1 MGTLCVTREAMRVL
15 LLVAFVCLAFVF
27 VSNVNGERRKAQLQS
42 GATKQGRSL
51 GNQGKHKLVPEK
63 SGRSSSKL
71 KVGKT
76 DALKQEQSIT
86 KNARKQGESKKEGAI
101 KQRKSKK
108 EGAITQV
115 KNKKKGAR
123 KQGKSKKEG
132 ARKQEGSKKEG
143 ARTQVKNKKEENQ
156 RSGIVPQARACDAT
170 CIDNAVKYMKMQR
183 GKVATLKKQ
192 MSLITRHTSTAE
204 KKSSKKSVFETVV
217 ARLIDNSG
225 GDVDNPE
232 CGAQTTGSGVDQ
244 IKNLTNILLN
254 CSVAVEAACA
264 NLPSVDVSTCNSS
277 LVTFEALVTNCFGKD
292 DGELCDC
299 WTADDISS
307 AYTELKD
314 LNCDFKT
321 EAALVKSHKDTCKGA
336 FGQCRKYEDD
346 VNKIIHSC
354 RQD

>member
-1 MGTLCVTREAMRVL
+1 MGRRQVTLCVTREAMRIL

-27 VSNVNGERRKAQLQS
+27 VSNVNGERRKAQLQY

-71 KVGKT
+71 KVGNT

-86 KNARKQGESKKEGAI
+86 KNARKQGESIEEGAINQGKSKKEGAI
-101 KQRKSKK
+101 KQGKSKK
-108 EGAITQV
+108 EGTRKQGGSKKAGARTQV
-115 KNKKKGAR
+115 KNKKEGAR

-132 ARKQEGSKKEG
+132 ARKQGGSKKEG
-143 ARTQVKNKKEENQ
+143 ARTQVKNKKEPASEENQ

-204 KKSSKKSVFETVV
+204 KKSSKNSVFETVV

-244 IKNLTNILLN
+244 IKNLTNILMN

-264 NLPSVDVSTCNSS
+264 DVPSVDVSTCNSS

-321 EAALVKSHKDTCKGA
+321 EAD
-336 FGQCRKYEDD
+336 
-346 VNKIIHSC
+346 
-354 RQD
+354 